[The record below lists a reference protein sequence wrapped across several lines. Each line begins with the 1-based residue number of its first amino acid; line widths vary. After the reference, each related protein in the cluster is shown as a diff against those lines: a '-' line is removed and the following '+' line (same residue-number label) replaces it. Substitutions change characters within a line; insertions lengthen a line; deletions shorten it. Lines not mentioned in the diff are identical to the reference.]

1 MANYFRIT
9 AYNPTEN
16 IGIIVDS
23 NGKFEKVWQFSSCL
37 VKKGF
42 DIVEVSKSE
51 NFMDGNIPR
60 TQESDKILLR
70 ACQKGEPVR
79 KGSRIEVSGKFYE
92 V

>member
-9 AYNPTEN
+9 AYSPTEN

-42 DIVEVSKSE
+42 DILEVNKSD
-51 NFMDGNIPR
+51 NFTDGNIPR
-60 TQESDKILLR
+60 AQESDKILLR

-79 KGSRIEVSGKFYE
+79 NGSRIEVGNKFYE

>member
-9 AYNPTEN
+9 AYSPTEN
-16 IGIIVDS
+16 IGMIVDS

-42 DIVEVSKSE
+42 DILEVSKSD
-51 NFMDGNIPR
+51 NFTDGNIPR

-70 ACQKGEPVR
+70 ACQKGEPLR
-79 KGSRIEVSGKFYE
+79 NGSHIEVSGKFYE